1 MKKCR
6 SMSQH
11 DHFYGEVAQK
21 KCEKKITFQDVQNM
35 DSTQTKV
42 LLHFGRLDV

>member
-11 DHFYGEVAQK
+11 DHFYAEVARK
-21 KCEKKITFQDVQNM
+21 KSKKKPFQDVQNM

-42 LLHFGRLDV
+42 VLHFGRLDV